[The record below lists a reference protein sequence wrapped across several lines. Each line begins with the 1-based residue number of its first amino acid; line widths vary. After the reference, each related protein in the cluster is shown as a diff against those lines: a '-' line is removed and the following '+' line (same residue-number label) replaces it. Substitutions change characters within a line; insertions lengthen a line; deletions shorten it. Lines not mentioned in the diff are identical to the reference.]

1 MGHPAIG
8 GLIAGAGLHFFVP
21 EARGS
26 GIPQVKTAFH
36 AVGLVG
42 GLAAVA
48 FNESLLRLRR
58 WFRRSGVP
66 ACATPGLGGLMLGCI
81 GLAALLFTQSSSI
94 FGVGCGT
101 LSMKLQGSLPL
112 KVLIILGV
120 CKLAGTVLSYSSGS
134 AGGIFGPSP
143 LYWWD
148 ARRSRE
154 SAVHKNDR

>member
-1 MGHPAIG
+1 MSQRTGDGQEAKVEVYGPSRHRRADCRSWPP
-8 GLIAGAGLHFFVP
+8 FFRP

-26 GIPQVKTAFH
+26 GIPQVKTAFY

-81 GLAALLFTQSSSI
+81 GLAALLFTQ
-94 FGVGCGT
+94 
-101 LSMKLQGSLPL
+101 
-112 KVLIILGV
+112 
-120 CKLAGTVLSYSSGS
+120 
-134 AGGIFGPSP
+134 
-143 LYWWD
+143 
-148 ARRSRE
+148 
-154 SAVHKNDR
+154 